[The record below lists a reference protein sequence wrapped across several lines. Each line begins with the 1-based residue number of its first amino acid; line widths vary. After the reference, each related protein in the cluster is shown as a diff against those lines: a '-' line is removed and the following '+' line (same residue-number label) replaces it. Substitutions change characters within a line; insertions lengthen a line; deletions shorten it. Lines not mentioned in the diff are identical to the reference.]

1 MEWQMTLSE
10 INDKVELNKRVL
22 AWSVHLFTAS
32 GAVVGLLTIFAIMDH
47 RWPAAVLWMSLAII
61 IDGLDGTLARR
72 FQVEGVTPNF
82 DGALLDNII
91 DYFTY
96 AVIPALFIYEAGLL
110 PESWALFGASV
121 IVLSS
126 GYQFCQ
132 MDAKTADH
140 FFKGFPSYWNVLA
153 YYLLLLQLTLWTN
166 LFIILICGLLVFVPI
181 KFIYPSRMSRFQKLT
196 LFITA
201 VWGLMNII
209 IIFQYPNFSVGL
221 LRFSLLYLVYYV
233 AVSLYLTMRPASDK
247 VDPPEAPELPD
258 EFGYDKFQSDNNY

>member
-1 MEWQMTLSE
+1 MTLSE

-166 LFIILICGLLVFVPI
+166 LIIILICGLLVFVDEPFPEI
-181 KFIYPSRMSRFQKLT
+181 NPVYNGRLGSYEHHYYLPVSKLLRRPAALLLT
-196 LFITA
+196 LPGVLCRRQF
-201 VWGLMNII
+201 VFGD
-209 IIFQYPNFSVGL
+209 
-221 LRFSLLYLVYYV
+221 
-233 AVSLYLTMRPASDK
+233 AS
-247 VDPPEAPELPD
+247 
-258 EFGYDKFQSDNNY
+258 GIRQS

>member
-1 MEWQMTLSE
+1 MTISD
-10 INDKVELNKRVL
+10 INDKIQLNKRLL

-47 RWPAAVLWMSLAII
+47 RWLAAILWMSLAAV
-61 IDGLDGTLARR
+61 IDALDGTLARR
-72 FQVEGVTPNF
+72 FHVKGATPNF

-121 IVLSS
+121 IVLAS

-132 MDAKTADH
+132 LDAKTADN

-153 YYLLLLQLTLWTN
+153 YYLLLLHLNPWLN
-166 LFIILICGLLVFVPI
+166 LAVILICGILVFIPV
-181 KFIYPSRMSRFQKLT
+181 KFIYPSRMNRFQRLT
-196 LFITA
+196 LMLSA
-201 VWGLMNII
+201 VWGVMNLII
-209 IIFQYPNFSVGL
+209 IAQYPDISLTL
-221 LRFSLLYLVYYV
+221 LWASLLYPVYYIV
-233 AVSLYLTMRPASDK
+233 MSFYLAARSPSIIDQA
-247 VDPPEAPELPD
+247 PD
-258 EFGYDKFQSDNNY
+258 ENETDIGFDII

>member
-1 MEWQMTLSE
+1 MTISE
-10 INDKVELNKRVL
+10 VNDKVQLNKRLL

-47 RWPAAVLWMSLAII
+47 RWLAAILWMSLSAV
-61 IDGLDGTLARR
+61 IDSLDGTLARR
-72 FQVEGVTPNF
+72 FQVKGATPNF

-110 PESWALFGASV
+110 PEQWALFGASL
-121 IVLSS
+121 IVLTS

-132 MDAKTADH
+132 LDAKTADH

-153 YYLLLLQLTLWTN
+153 YYLLLLQLSPWTN
-166 LFIILICGLLVFVPI
+166 LATIVICGLLVFAPI

-196 LFITA
+196 VFVSA
-201 VWGLMNII
+201 VWGIMNLI
-209 IIFQYPNFSVGL
+209 IIFQYPDISQPL
-221 LRFSLLYLVYYV
+221 LRVSLLYVVYYV
-233 AVSLYLTMRPASDK
+233 VMSFYLAGKSSPHLAESL
-247 VDPPEAPELPD
+247 D
-258 EFGYDKFQSDNNY
+258 EDDLEYDSI

>member
-1 MEWQMTLSE
+1 MTLSE
-10 INDKVELNKRVL
+10 INDKVELNKQVL

-47 RWPAAVLWMSLAII
+47 RWSAAILWMSLAVI

-72 FQVEGVTPNF
+72 FQVKGLTPNF

-96 AVIPALFIYEAGLL
+96 AVIPALFIYEARLL
-110 PESWALFGASV
+110 PESWALLGASV
-121 IVLSS
+121 IVLTS

-153 YYLLLLQLTLWTN
+153 YYLLLLAFNPWTN
-166 LFIILICGLLVFVPI
+166 LVIILVCGFLVFVPI
-181 KFIYPSRMSRFQKLT
+181 KFIYPSRMRRFQKIT
-196 LFITA
+196 LMITA
-201 VWGLMNII
+201 AWGLMNII
-209 IIFQYPNFSVGL
+209 IIFQYPHFSVGL
-221 LRFSLLYLVYYV
+221 LRFSLLYLAYYV
-233 AVSLYLTMRPASDK
+233 GISFYLTTRPASQF
-247 VDPPEAPELPD
+247 ESSELSD
-258 EFGYDKFQSDNNY
+258 EMGYDTFQSDNNY

>member
-1 MEWQMTLSE
+1 M
-10 INDKVELNKRVL
+10 NKRVL

-47 RWPAAVLWMSLAII
+47 RWLAAILWMSLAAV
-61 IDGLDGTLARR
+61 IDSLDGTLARR
-72 FQVEGVTPNF
+72 FQVKGVTPNF

-110 PESWALFGASV
+110 PESWALLGASV
-121 IVLSS
+121 IVLTS

-132 MDAKTADH
+132 LDAKTADH

-153 YYLLLLQLTLWTN
+153 YYLLFLQLSPWTN
-166 LFIILICGLLVFVPI
+166 LVVILTCGILVFVPI

-196 LFITA
+196 LVLSAI
-201 VWGLMNII
+201 WGIMNLIV
-209 IIFQYPNFSVGL
+209 IFQYPDIPLTL
-221 LRFSLLYLVYYV
+221 LRLSLLYLVYYIV
-233 AVSLYLTMRPASDK
+233 MSFYLAARSPN
-247 VDPPEAPELPD
+247 LPD
-258 EFGYDKFQSDNNY
+258 ESIEDDMGYDPIQ

>member
-1 MEWQMTLSE
+1 MTLSE
-10 INDKVELNKRVL
+10 INNKAELNKRVL

-47 RWPAAVLWMSLAII
+47 HWLAAILWMSLAII

-72 FQVEGVTPNF
+72 FQVKGVTPNF

-110 PESWALFGASV
+110 PESWSLFGASV
-121 IVLSS
+121 IVLTS

-153 YYLLLLQLTLWTN
+153 YYLLLLEFNLWTN
-166 LFIILICGLLVFVPI
+166 LVIILVCGFLVFVPI
-181 KFIYPSRMSRFQKLT
+181 KFIYPSRMSRFQKMT
-196 LFITA
+196 LLITA

-209 IIFQYPNFSVGL
+209 IIFQYPNFSMGL
-221 LRFSLLYLVYYV
+221 LRFTLLYLVYYI
-233 AVSLYLTMRPASDK
+233 AVSFYLTTRPMSGMDEPLEPSELSD
-247 VDPPEAPELPD
+247 EI
-258 EFGYDKFQSDNNY
+258 GYDTFQSDNSY